1 MKRIFH
7 SLSLGFFLT
16 LQGCYSH
23 SVIPV
28 EGAPMGADVRAR
40 ISATEADRLQE
51 VLGREYRVLR
61 GEVVAEEPGSL
72 LLEVPAVV
80 GASGQRLNQ
89 RVTIPKPEILE
100 LEVREL
106 DRWRTAGLVAA
117 LAAVGG
123 YLVAAQF
130 GDEDASDT
138 SSPPR
143 GGGEQNVLLLRWAW

>member
-1 MKRIFH
+1 MGRIFR
-7 SLSLGFFLT
+7 LLLLGFLPA

-28 EGAPMGADVRAR
+28 ENAPVGADVRAR
-40 ISATEADRLQE
+40 ISAAEAERLQE

-61 GEVVAEEPGSL
+61 GEVVGEEPGGL
-72 LLEVPAVV
+72 LLQVPATV
-80 GASGQRLNQ
+80 GASSRRLNQ
-89 RVTIPKPEILE
+89 RVVIPEPEILE
-100 LEVREL
+100 LEVRAL

-130 GDEDASDT
+130 GDDDASDT

-143 GGGEQNVLLLRWAW
+143 GSGEQNLLLLRWAW